1 MTSNDS
7 RADRLNEGFD
17 PAQPTVVRAQGIR
30 GTLSS
35 LGSRWSWLAMLW
47 LWLIYAMNANMR
59 AWIQTVQPA
68 LVNEFHISPERI
80 GLFSGVLTILL
91 GVAALPISIW
101 SDKGGH
107 GWERKYRHLPVVV
120 VYLAFSLLTGV
131 GVFTAAIG
139 SVFAFQAV
147 KNLASGG
154 GEAVEVTTIAEW
166 WPLERRGFAQGLHH
180 TAFPWGTLLGGLGVA
195 AIFGIFGSQNWRLV
209 FLLLPLL
216 VIPFFFFYWRFATG
230 DNYERFIDDTRK
242 RGLTPPLGSEDEAE
256 TLKATPGAVRRTFRN
271 PNVMICSLSAGLAN
285 VGYMGI
291 SFWLPLYLAFVA
303 HYPLAEVAALSVVFT
318 ITGGV
323 GQIVWGFVSDRVGRK
338 FTLVLLFTW
347 IGVGFVLFQFVG
359 VNLLTLVLV
368 QLFTGLAING
378 VYPVL
383 YAMTSD
389 SSEPGAIAIG
399 NGLNMSGMLVGGF
412 GAIIM
417 GALISLGGGY
427 SSSSG
432 FLHGLYFI
440 AAVMFVTALLILL
453 FTRETIGQMYAHDRA
468 LVSREACLK
477 GRQME

>member
-1 MTSNDS
+1 MADDD
-7 RADRLNEGFD
+7 RATARLQASG
-17 PAQPTVVRAQGIR
+17 PPPPTVVGGR
-30 GTLSS
+30 GFGGRLSR
-35 LGSRWSWLAMLW
+35 LGSRWSWTAMLW

-68 LVNEFHISPERI
+68 LVEEFHVSPGRI
-80 GLFSGVLTILL
+80 GVFSGVLTIVL
-91 GVAALPISIW
+91 GVAALPISSW
-101 SDKGGH
+101 SDRGGH
-107 GWERKYRHLPVVV
+107 GWERKHRHLPVVA

-131 GVFTAAIG
+131 GPLTTTIAA
-139 SVFAFQAV
+139 VFAWQAV

-154 GEAVEVTTIAEW
+154 GEAVEVTTVVEW

-195 AIFGIFGSQNWRLV
+195 TVFGLFGSQNWRLV
-209 FLLLPLL
+209 FLVLPLL
-216 VIPFFFFYWRFATG
+216 VVPFFFLYWRFANAA
-230 DNYERFIDDTRK
+230 NYARFLDDTRR
-242 RGLTPPLGSEDEAE
+242 RGLTPPFGSEEEAE
-256 TLKATPGAVRRTFRN
+256 AVKAAPGAVRRAFRN
-271 PNVMICSLSAGLAN
+271 PNVVFCSLSAGLAN

-303 HYPLAEVAALSVVFT
+303 HYSLAAVAALSVVFT

-323 GQIVWGFVSDRVGRK
+323 GQIVWGAVSDRMGRK
-338 FTLVLLFTW
+338 YTLVLLFAW
-347 IGVGFVLFQFVG
+347 IGVGFLLFQFVG
-359 VNLLTLVLV
+359 VNLLTLVVV

-417 GALISLGGGY
+417 GFLISLGGGY

-432 FLHGLYFI
+432 FLYGLYVI
-440 AAVMFVTALLILL
+440 AGVMFLTALLILF
-453 FTRETIGQMYAHDRA
+453 FTRETIGRMYAHDRA
-468 LVSREACLK
+468 LVSRESCL
-477 GRQME
+477 RAR

>member
-1 MTSNDS
+1 MASNDS
-7 RADRLNEGFD
+7 TTDRLDDKFD
-17 PAQPTVVRAQGIR
+17 PAQPTLVQGH
-30 GTLSS
+30 GLLGKLTG

-59 AWIQTVQPA
+59 AWIQAVQPA

-91 GVAALPISIW
+91 GVAALPISTW

-107 GWERKYRHLPVVV
+107 GWERKYRHLPIVV
-120 VYLAFSLLTGV
+120 VYLVFSLLTGV
-131 GVFTAAIG
+131 GFLTTTIVAIF
-139 SVFAFQAV
+139 VWQAL

-154 GEAVEVTTIAEW
+154 GEAIEVTTVAEW

-195 AIFGIFGSQNWRLV
+195 AIFGLFGSENWRLV
-209 FLLLPLL
+209 FLVLPLL
-216 VIPFFFFYWRFATG
+216 VIPFFFFYWRFANAE
-230 DNYERFIDDTRK
+230 NYEHFLVDTRR
-242 RGLTPPLGSEDEAE
+242 RGLTPPLGASEEAE
-256 TLKATPGAVRRTFRN
+256 TLKAKPGAVRRAFRN
-271 PNVMICSLSAGLAN
+271 PNVMVCSLSAGLAN

-338 FTLVLLFTW
+338 FTLVLLFAW
-347 IGVGFVLFQFVG
+347 IGVGFLLFQFVG
-359 VNLLTLVLV
+359 INLLTLVLV

-417 GALISLGGGY
+417 GVLISFGGGY

-432 FLHGLYFI
+432 FLYGLYFI
-440 AAVMFVTALLILL
+440 AAVMFVTALLILI
-453 FTRETIGQMYAHDRA
+453 FTRETIGRMYAHDWA
-468 LVSREACLK
+468 LVSRESCLR
-477 GRQME
+477 GR

>member
-1 MTSNDS
+1 MVDD
-7 RADRLNEGFD
+7 DRTTGRPDASD
-17 PAQPTVVRAQGIR
+17 PAPPAVGR
-30 GTLSS
+30 GRGLAGRFSA

-68 LVNEFHISPERI
+68 LVEEFHVSPERI

-91 GVAALPISIW
+91 GVAALPISTW

-107 GWERKYRHLPVVV
+107 GWERKYRHLPVVA
-120 VYLAFSLLTGV
+120 VYLAFSLLSGV
-131 GVFTAAIG
+131 GPLTTTFVALF
-139 SVFAFQAV
+139 VWQAL

-154 GEAVEVTTIAEW
+154 GEAVEVTTVVEW
-166 WPLERRGFAQGLHH
+166 WPLERRGLAQGLHH

-195 AIFGIFGSQNWRLV
+195 AVFGLFGSQNWRLV
-209 FLLLPLL
+209 FLVLPLL
-216 VIPFFFFYWRFATG
+216 VVPFFLLYWRFANAT
-230 DNYERFIDDTRK
+230 NYAHFLDDTRR
-242 RGLTPPLGSEDEAE
+242 RGLTPPFGSQEEAE
-256 TLKATPGAVRRTFRN
+256 EVKAAPGAVRRAFRN
-271 PNVMICSLSAGLAN
+271 PNVVFCSLSAGLAN

-303 HYPLAEVAALSVVFT
+303 HYSLAAVAALSVVFT

-338 FTLVLLFTW
+338 YTLVLLFTW
-347 IGVGFVLFQFVG
+347 IGAGFLLFQFVG
-359 VNLLTLVLV
+359 VNLLTLVVV

-417 GALISLGGGY
+417 GFLISRGGGY

-440 AAVMFVTALLILL
+440 AGVMFLTALLILF
-453 FTRETIGQMYAHDRA
+453 FTRETIGRMYAHDRA
-468 LVSREACLK
+468 LVSRESCLR
-477 GRQME
+477 GR

>member
-1 MTSNDS
+1 MTHDNA
-7 RADRLNEGFD
+7 RID
-17 PAQPTVVRAQGIR
+17 PLEDDIDAAQPRIPRSRGLVRAF
-30 GTLSS
+30 TN

-68 LVNEFHISPERI
+68 LVNEFHVSPGRI

-91 GVAALPISIW
+91 GVAALPISTW

-107 GWERKYRHLPVVV
+107 GWMRKYRHLPIVV

-131 GVFTAAIG
+131 GFLTTTIAAVFIW
-139 SVFAFQAV
+139 QAV

-154 GEAVEVTTIAEW
+154 GEAIEVTTVAEW

-180 TAFPWGTLLGGLGVA
+180 TAFPWGTLLGGLGVS
-195 AIFGIFGSQNWRLV
+195 AIFAVFGSQNWRLV

-216 VIPFFFFYWRFATG
+216 VIIFFVCYWRFANAR
-230 DNYERFIDDTRK
+230 NYERFVVDTRN
-242 RGLTPPLGSEDEAE
+242 RGLTPPLGSEDDAE
-256 TLKATPGAVRRTFRN
+256 TLKAAPGAVRRTFRN

-303 HYPLAEVAALSVVFT
+303 HYPLDAVAALSVLFT

-323 GQIVWGFVSDRVGRK
+323 GQILWGFVSDRLGRK
-338 FTLVLLFTW
+338 FTLVLLFVW
-347 IGVGFVLFQFVG
+347 IGVGFVLFQFIG

-389 SSEPGAIAIG
+389 SSEPGTIAIG

-417 GALISLGGGY
+417 GALIGLGGGY

-432 FLHGLYFI
+432 FLYGLYFI
-440 AAVMFVTALLILL
+440 AAVMFITALLILL
-453 FTRETIGQMYAHDRA
+453 FTRETIGRMYAHDRA
-468 LVSREACLK
+468 LVSRDACLK
-477 GRQME
+477 GRKVA